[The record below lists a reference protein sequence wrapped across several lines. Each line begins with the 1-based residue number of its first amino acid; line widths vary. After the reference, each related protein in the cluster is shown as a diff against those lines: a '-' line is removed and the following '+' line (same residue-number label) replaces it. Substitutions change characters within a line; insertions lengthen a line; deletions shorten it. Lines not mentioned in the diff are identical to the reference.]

1 VPLNTPANDWAALDR
16 ALSDLAASGGVEVR
30 EDGEWLAELATLHFE
45 LRVERKNP
53 LVHLW
58 SDERNLTRRILRVKE
73 VTGDRIVL
81 EVQRFGRAKPGRL
94 EFLLTDSPRAA
105 GRITREQFRARF
117 TRILAEKFPDAVV
130 DSLTASPD
138 LENSFSGSYVRGIMH
153 EGSHAWALLAAAPS
167 EDAAT
172 IENIL
177 AFGILWLEWTRTR
190 AERRAIEGL
199 RFFVP
204 QGTSQRLRERL
215 LALSA
220 STRAEIYEMRDPD
233 AAMQKIDPADAGN
246 LESWLVPRDQV
257 ESALYAAS
265 ATIVRVRAM
274 LPNNADAIQCRVPAG
289 ANEVALAFHGM
300 QFARWTR
307 QGVFFGLG
315 NSTEQLTTANE
326 RALERLLL
334 KLDLHRSPL
343 AADTNHTLYRA
354 AAERWLESIVLEDPA
369 KLDARLD
376 ARHFYSQV
384 PALAAGDR
392 GVLDLLGITRQ
403 GRLVVIELK
412 ASEDLQLPMQAVDYW
427 LRVRRHQREAD
438 FQRDGYFPGV
448 VIDPQ
453 PPLVWLVSPG
463 LRFHSATDTLLKY
476 LSPEIRVTRIGLAE
490 NWRCSLKIIFRQ

>member
-1 VPLNTPANDWAALDR
+1 VPLNSPANDWAALDR
-16 ALSDLAASGGVEVR
+16 ALSDLAASGSVEVR
-30 EDGEWLAELATLHFE
+30 EDGEWLAELATLQFE
-45 LRVERKNP
+45 LRVERKTP

-58 SDERNLTRRILRVKE
+58 SDERNLTRRVLRVKE
-73 VTGDRIVL
+73 TADDRIVL

-105 GRITREQFRARF
+105 GRVTRERFRARF

-130 DSLTASPD
+130 DSLTAAPD
-138 LENSFSGSYVRGIMH
+138 LENSFSGSYVRGVMH

-172 IENIL
+172 IDSIL
-177 AFGILWLEWTRTR
+177 AFGILWLDWSRTR

-204 QGTSQRLRERL
+204 QGTSQRLRERF
-215 LALSA
+215 LALSTP
-220 STRAEIYEMRDPD
+220 TRAEIYEMRDSD
-233 AAMQKIDPADAGN
+233 SAMQKVDPADAGN
-246 LESWLVPRDQV
+246 LESWLVPRDHI
-257 ESALYAAS
+257 ESVLHAAS
-265 ATIVRVRAM
+265 AAIGRIRAM
-274 LPNNADAIQCRVPAG
+274 LPSNPAAIQCRVPAG
-289 ANEVALAFHGM
+289 ASEVALTFHGM

-307 QGVFFGLG
+307 QGIFFGLG
-315 NSTEQLTTANE
+315 NSTELLTSANE
-326 RALERLLL
+326 PALERLLHR
-334 KLDLHRSPL
+334 LDRRRSPV
-343 AADTNHTLYRA
+343 ATDTNHALYRG

-369 KLDARLD
+369 KLDAQID

-392 GVLDLLGITRQ
+392 GVLDLLGVTRQ

-412 ASEDLQLPMQAVDYW
+412 ASEDLQLPVQAVDYW

-476 LSPEIRVTRIGLAE
+476 LSPEVRVTRIGLAE
-490 NWRCSLKIIFRQ
+490 NWRRGLKIIFRQ

>member
-1 VPLNTPANDWAALDR
+1 MDDWAELDR
-16 ALSDLAASGGVEVR
+16 ALGEFVRSGAVEVR
-30 EDGEWLAELATLHFE
+30 EDGQWLAGLADLQYE
-45 LRVERKNP
+45 MRRAGKEP

-58 SDERNLTRRILRVKE
+58 SDEKNLTRRVIRLKE
-73 VTGDRIVL
+73 QAADRIVL
-81 EVQRFGRAKPGRL
+81 EVHRLGRSKPGRL
-94 EFLLTDSPRAA
+94 EFLRTDSPRPA

-130 DSLTASPD
+130 DSLTSAPD

-153 EGSHAWALLAAAPS
+153 EGSHGWAFLAAAPS
-167 EDAAT
+167 EDSAT
-172 IENIL
+172 IEKIL
-177 AFGILWLEWTRTR
+177 AFGILWLDWTRTR

-300 QFARWTR
+300 QFARWTK

-315 NSTEQLTTANE
+315 TSTEQLTTANE
-326 RALERLLL
+326 RALERLLH

-343 AADTNHTLYRA
+343 ATDTNHALYRG

-369 KLDARLD
+369 KLDAQLD

-392 GVLDLLGITRQ
+392 GVLDLLGVTRQ

-412 ASEDLQLPMQAVDYW
+412 ASEDLQLPVQAVDYW

-438 FQRDGYFPGV
+438 FQRDGYFPGI

-453 PPLVWLVSPG
+453 TPLVWLVSPG
-463 LRFHSATDTLLKY
+463 LRFHSATDMLLKY
-476 LSPEIRVTRIGLAE
+476 LSPEIHVTRIGLAE
-490 NWRCSLKIIFRQ
+490 NWRRGLKVIFRQ